1 MDANPEYCTSERTA
15 KEKVRGIE
23 SNTVFFIAS
32 EQFAFNMDMK
42 TPDTIETMS
51 TFTDAMHSTDEGI
64 EHFRSGS
71 FSESIKCFRIALAA
85 LSSSNQTPTQTPTT
99 TTTPTSIQNGDRLPF
114 RIPFR
119 EPATTTPGEITMYG
133 EPIHLIVIDYSDE
146 KRRGQANMVRSATA
160 VFNLALS
167 HHMSG
172 IKSKDEPP
180 EVNLKKANATY
191 TKCETLLSLIEKRP
205 FGLPGAVY
213 DLLMMATPNNL
224 IHLSLLLRE
233 SEKIPYYQKVLS
245 IRLESVGNY
254 RYSYEP
260 PKGQQARVRETI
272 VVANEADV
280 DRAAVLIQEQRNRF
294 RKNIPD
300 ETEADILVEVSH
312 KSSPRSKRIDLA
324 GRILDATEK
333 SDCDWVP
340 AEQKETMR
348 EISENWKTVKSIEA
362 HAVHVSDQEVPSL
375 VNEEKGEIANA
386 TDEYEIRNKI
396 LPPTNFVSRVEV
408 QAGVVADIEE
418 GKRAGD
424 FDDLCSRSDRSSE
437 SGVSSSVAFYG
448 SEGMAIWS
456 RLDDANKLVETPSGE
471 VNRGDTIP
479 FRSGSDVLDHPATR
493 RSSFRSGNSPTI
505 QKQVSFSVADEIKV
519 KNSKEEQHSVRGPR
533 WRYVILYAIF
543 VSVGALVL
551 KFLVFNDDDSHRN
564 ENNLRGLHSA
574 N

>member
-1 MDANPEYCTSERTA
+1 
-15 KEKVRGIE
+15 
-23 SNTVFFIAS
+23 
-32 EQFAFNMDMK
+32 MDMK

-64 EHFRSGS
+64 ENFRSGS
-71 FSESIKCFRIALAA
+71 LSESIKCFRIALAA
-85 LSSSNQTPTQTPTT
+85 LSSSNETPSQTPTT
-99 TTTPTSIQNGDRLPF
+99 KTTPTSIQNGDRLPF

-180 EVNLKKANATY
+180 EVNLQKANATY

-205 FGLPGAVY
+205 SGLPGAVY

-233 SEKIPYYQKVLS
+233 SEKIPYFQKVLS

-254 RYSYEP
+254 RYSYE
-260 PKGQQARVRETI
+260 ARVPKTI
-272 VVANEADV
+272 VVGNEADV

-333 SDCDWVP
+333 SD
-340 AEQKETMR
+340 
-348 EISENWKTVKSIEA
+348 
-362 HAVHVSDQEVPSL
+362 VPSL

-424 FDDLCSRSDRSSE
+424 FDDLCSRSDQSSE

-448 SEGMAIWS
+448 SEGM
-456 RLDDANKLVETPSGE
+456 
-471 VNRGDTIP
+471 
-479 FRSGSDVLDHPATR
+479 
-493 RSSFRSGNSPTI
+493 
-505 QKQVSFSVADEIKV
+505 
-519 KNSKEEQHSVRGPR
+519 VRGPR

-543 VSVGALVL
+543 VSVGVLVL
-551 KFLVFNDDDSHRN
+551 KFLVFNDDDSHRD